1 MVQDGMRYSRC
12 SCFHYQQASVGQ
24 MSTPLGKES
33 LSFFCKSGALF
44 FGVGYGV
51 VKTGWLQRKERK
63 LEAKQ
68 EALGSSLPRTLPDTQ
83 THTHTHT
90 HTRVTSSAFGLSDR
104 GKSSNSM
111 KGVQGIQGFGRP
123 PGEHGGSGG
132 LRLWMRGCDCGE
144 TGQQICARA
153 LCRRLAAG
161 CCFSRMYLWLLG

>member
-68 EALGSSLPRTLPDTQ
+68 EALGSCPP
-83 THTHTHT
+83 TH
-90 HTRVTSSAFGLSDR
+90 
-104 GKSSNSM
+104 N
-111 KGVQGIQGFGRP
+111 P
-123 PGEHGGSGG
+123 
-132 LRLWMRGCDCGE
+132 
-144 TGQQICARA
+144 
-153 LCRRLAAG
+153 
-161 CCFSRMYLWLLG
+161 

>member
-1 MVQDGMRYSRC
+1 
-12 SCFHYQQASVGQ
+12 

-83 THTHTHT
+83 THTHTH
-90 HTRVTSSAFGLSDR
+90 VLQ
-104 GKSSNSM
+104 
-111 KGVQGIQGFGRP
+111 VV
-123 PGEHGGSGG
+123 
-132 LRLWMRGCDCGE
+132 
-144 TGQQICARA
+144 
-153 LCRRLAAG
+153 
-161 CCFSRMYLWLLG
+161 LLGSATEGNPATA